1 MPDIGLLDRIST
13 TNLAEARLIIIE
25 GVPGAG
31 KTTLQ
36 ESLREAVKGRY
47 VTVFPEEALLFG
59 WIHAWIPGIDELRL
73 SLMHRIAGHVEELQ
87 ADNPS
92 HLFILNRFHLSYLI
106 FADEP
111 DMDSYDHLLERL
123 RDLGARVLVP
133 QIPTRFIS
141 TRSLH
146 VERVD
151 PLWREHLD
159 RRLKKSGFGDIG
171 AMYTD
176 EQQRVRR
183 LLVEQ
188 KLPYEILDWTSAD
201 LLPEVQT

>member
-1 MPDIGLLDRIST
+1 MADMSVLDCMQT
-13 TNLAEARLIIIE
+13 TNLDEAQLIIIE

-36 ESLREAVKGRY
+36 ETLRQAVRERD

-59 WIHAWIPGIDELRL
+59 WIHAWIPGIDKLRL
-73 SLMHRIAGHVEELQ
+73 SLMHRIADHIELAQ

-111 DMDSYDHLLERL
+111 DMDVYDLLLGRL
-123 RDLGARVLVP
+123 RDLGAQVLVP
-133 QIPTRFIS
+133 QLPSRLITE
-141 TRSLH
+141 RSLH

-159 RRLKKSGFGDIG
+159 RRLEKSGFDDIG
-171 AMYTD
+171 AMYTR
-176 EQQRVRR
+176 EQQRVRM
-183 LLVEQ
+183 LLAEQ
-188 KLPYEILDWTSAD
+188 DISYEILEWPNAS
-201 LLPEVQT
+201 PPGR